1 MRTFLNLFGRSPFTP
16 LQTHMGKVREC
27 VLKVPSLF
35 DAIKEGNYD
44 RLSILAE
51 EISKLE
57 HDADLV
63 KNDIRNHLPNSLFLP
78 IDRRQLLEI
87 LSLQDHI
94 ADRVEDLS
102 VLLNLKRVVIPPQL
116 QERMEQFVA
125 INIETFEG
133 ACLIVKELHELLESS
148 FGGIEAEKVSA
159 MVQLVAYKE
168 HEADLVQNALLKTL
182 FGLED
187 QMSYGT
193 FYLWIQATKAIA
205 EISNLSEKL
214 ANRIRMTLELK

>member
-35 DAIKEGNYD
+35 DAIKDGNYD
-44 RLSILAE
+44 RLAILAE

>member
-1 MRTFLNLFGRSPFTP
+1 
-16 LQTHMGKVREC
+16 MGKVRDC
-27 VLKVPSLF
+27 VLKVPALF
-35 DAIKEGNYD
+35 EAINEGNYN
-44 RLSILAE
+44 RLAVLAE

-102 VLLNLKRVVIPPQL
+102 VLLNLKQVAIPPEI
-116 QERMEQFVA
+116 QEHLEQFIA

-182 FGLED
+182 FSLED

>member
-27 VLKVPSLF
+27 VLKIPPLF
-35 DAIKEGNYD
+35 QALKDGRYD
-44 RLSILAE
+44 LLPGMAE

-63 KNDIRNHLPNSLFLP
+63 KNDIRNHLPKSLFLP

-94 ADRVEDLS
+94 ADSVEDLAI
-102 VLLNLKRVVIPPQL
+102 LLNLKQISIPPQL
-116 QERMEQFVA
+116 QQKLETFIN
-125 INIETFEG
+125 INIETFEST
-133 ACLIVKELHELLESS
+133 CLIVKELHELLESS
-148 FGGIEAEKVSA
+148 FGGIEAEKVST
-159 MVQLVAYKE
+159 MVQHVAYKE
-168 HEADLVQNALLKTL
+168 HEADLVQNELLKIL
-182 FGLED
+182 FSLENE
-187 QMSYGT
+187 MSYAT
-193 FYLWIQATKAIA
+193 FFLWMRAMKAIA

>member
-27 VLKVPSLF
+27 VLKVPALF
-35 DAIKEGNYD
+35 EAIKEGNYN
-44 RLSILAE
+44 RLATLAE

-102 VLLNLKRVVIPPQL
+102 VLLNLKQVTVPPQL
-116 QERMEQFVA
+116 QKQLEQFIA
-125 INIETFEG
+125 INIDTFEG

-148 FGGIEAEKVSA
+148 FGGIEAEKVST

-182 FGLED
+182 FSLEE

>member
-168 HEADLVQNALLKTL
+168 HEADLVQNTLLKTL